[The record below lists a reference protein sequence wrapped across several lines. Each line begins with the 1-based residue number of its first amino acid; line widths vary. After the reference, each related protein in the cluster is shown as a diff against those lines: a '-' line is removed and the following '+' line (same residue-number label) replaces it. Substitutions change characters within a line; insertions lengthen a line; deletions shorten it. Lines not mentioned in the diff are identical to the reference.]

1 MDQHENSRIV
11 VGLDCSMH
19 DDAVLA
25 AAMTEADRRSATLRV
40 VHAVEITML
49 DIRALTQEESHPRAA
64 EHTAHIEAVHR
75 ELRHQV
81 DATATVLG
89 VAVPVEF
96 QIERGDPATCLLGAA
111 RDADLIVTGT
121 RSTGTSSPLLLGTVS
136 QDIAVHASC
145 PVLLVPPKT

>member
-1 MDQHENSRIV
+1 MDQQEKSRIV
-11 VGLDCSMH
+11 VGLDCSVH

-25 AAMTEADRRSATLRV
+25 AAMTEADRRTATLRV

-49 DIRALTQEESHPRAA
+49 DIKALTQDGSHPRP
-64 EHTAHIEAVHR
+64 EQTAHIEAVRR

-81 DATATVLG
+81 DAAAAVLG

-111 RDADLIVTGT
+111 RDADLIVAGT
-121 RSTGTSSPLLLGTVS
+121 RSTGTGSPLLLGRVS